1 MESPHFKNKKQT
13 KKTQPIPIPVK
24 YEKQEIKNHD
34 NQNDENDFLKEVEE
48 KQNFFDPTKPS
59 PPNSWTTRLEKRMH
73 NYYLEKNN

>member
-13 KKTQPIPIPVK
+13 EKTQPIPIPVK

-34 NQNDENDFLKEVEE
+34 NNQNDDFLKEVEE